1 MPAERE
7 LAFPEFCCPLLA
19 LGGVNVTKGS
29 VPLVPGEANVM
40 KGVVPL
46 IPRGAGTL
54 VDPITLPRVD
64 PEGGSVKNG
73 AGADARALL
82 MEE

>member
-1 MPAERE
+1 
-7 LAFPEFCCPLLA
+7 
-19 LGGVNVTKGS
+19 
-29 VPLVPGEANVM
+29 M